1 MSDKSVTDKPVND
14 KQIVAIHAANFVKND
29 MLVGLGTGSTA
40 NYFIEE
46 LARRQKTENLKITTI
61 ASSIVSMNKAQSLGL
76 NVIAL
81 NQVVEIDLYVDGADE
96 ITPDLTLLKG
106 RGYDLVLE
114 KLLAKAA
121 KQFLVV
127 ADKSKL
133 VDRIG
138 TNFAIPIEVM
148 PMAWKAAKH
157 SLEAAGGIGDLRQ
170 NVAKDG
176 LTVTS
181 HGSLVLD
188 MTFDKSLSEDA
199 LNQLINNTPGVV
211 EHGIFVGLAHHILVA
226 DNGKVTELS
235 ADTLNAA
242 AFNQDKRK

>member
-1 MSDKSVTDKPVND
+1 MTDTPIND
-14 KQIVAIHAANFVKND
+14 KQAVAIYAANFVKNG

-46 LARRQKTENLKITTI
+46 LARRQHDENLKVTTI
-61 ASSIVSMNKAQSLGL
+61 ASSQVSMIKAQSLGL
-76 NVIAL
+76 NVISL
-81 NQVVEIDLYVDGADE
+81 TQVAEIDLYVDGADE
-96 ITPDLTLLKG
+96 ITPDMTLLKG

-133 VDRIG
+133 VARIG

-148 PMAWKAAKH
+148 PMAWKAAKR
-157 SLEAAGGIGDLRQ
+157 SLEAAGGIGELRQ

-188 MTFDKSLSEDA
+188 MAFDKSISEQA
-199 LNQLINNTPGVV
+199 LNALINNTPGVV
-211 EHGIFVGLAHHILVA
+211 EHGIFYGITSAVLIAE
-226 DNGKVTELS
+226 NGNIEERWAKHS
-235 ADTLNAA
+235 A
-242 AFNQDKRK
+242 

>member
-1 MSDKSVTDKPVND
+1 MND
-14 KQIVAIHAANFVKND
+14 KQLVAIHAAKYVKSG
-29 MLVGLGTGSTA
+29 MLIGLGTGSTA

-46 LARRQKTENLKITTI
+46 LARRQTEENLKVTTI
-61 ASSIVSMNKAQSLGL
+61 ASSQVSMIKAQILGL

-81 NQVVEIDLYVDGADE
+81 TQVAEIDVYVDGADE
-96 ITPDLTLLKG
+96 ITPDMTLLKG

-121 KQFLVV
+121 KQFIVV

-138 TNFAIPIEVM
+138 THYAIPIEVM

-157 SLEAAGGIGDLRQ
+157 SLEAAGGIGELRQ

-176 LTVTS
+176 LSISS
-181 HGSLVLD
+181 HGSLMLD
-188 MTFDKSLSEDA
+188 MVFDKSISEES
-199 LNQLINNTPGVV
+199 LNQLISNTPGVV
-211 EHGIFVGLAHHILVA
+211 EHGIFYGLTSVVLIAG
-226 DNGKVTELS
+226 DSKVEERW
-235 ADTLNAA
+235 
-242 AFNQDKRK
+242 K

>member
-1 MSDKSVTDKPVND
+1 MND
-14 KQIVAIHAANFVKND
+14 KQLVAIHAAKYVKSG

-46 LARRQKTENLKITTI
+46 LARRQAEENLQVTTI
-61 ASSIVSMNKAQSLGL
+61 ASSQVSMIKAQSLGL

-81 NQVVEIDLYVDGADE
+81 TQVAEIDIYVDGADE
-96 ITPDLTLLKG
+96 ITPDMTLLKG

-127 ADKSKL
+127 ADKTKL

-138 TNFAIPIEVM
+138 THYAIPIEVM
-148 PMAWKAAKH
+148 PMAWKAAKR
-157 SLEAAGGIGDLRQ
+157 SLEAVGGIGELRQ
-170 NVAKDG
+170 NSAKDG
-176 LTVTS
+176 LSISS

-188 MTFDKSLSEDA
+188 MAFPQSISESA

-211 EHGIFVGLAHHILVA
+211 EHGIFYGLTSVVIIA
-226 DNGKVTELS
+226 DNGKIEERC
-235 ADTLNAA
+235 
-242 AFNQDKRK
+242 K

>member
-1 MSDKSVTDKPVND
+1 MND
-14 KQIVAIHAANFVKND
+14 KQLVALHAAKYVKD
-29 MLVGLGTGSTA
+29 GMLVGLGTGSTA

-46 LARRQKTENLKITTI
+46 LARLQQEKNLKVTTI
-61 ASSIVSMNKAQSLGL
+61 ASSHMSMMKAQSLGL

-81 NQVVEIDLYVDGADE
+81 TQVSEIDLYVDGADE
-96 ITPDLTLLKG
+96 ITPDMTLLKG

-133 VDRIG
+133 VERIG

-148 PMAWKAAKH
+148 PMAWKAAKR
-157 SLEAAGGIGDLRQ
+157 SLESAGGVGDLRQ

-176 LTVTS
+176 LSMTS

-188 MTFDKSLSEDA
+188 MTFDKSISEAA
-199 LNQLINNTPGVV
+199 LNQLINNIPGVV
-211 EHGIFVGLAHHILVA
+211 EHGIFHQLTTAVLIAG
-226 DNGKVTELS
+226 DGKVEERW
-235 ADTLNAA
+235 
-242 AFNQDKRK
+242 K